1 MKILTGALL
10 AVVLALGLTGWRLQT
25 VSERLAVEKTQSAAL
40 AGELERQVQA
50 GQKLHDRLALLD
62 QSLSRLHETQTA
74 HTRQLGLTLAGIDRI
89 EKSEGDSHESVEC
102 LDLRVPSE
110 LDGWLR

>member
-10 AVVLALGLTGWRLQT
+10 AVALALGLTGWRLQT
-25 VSERLAVEKTQSAAL
+25 VSERLAAEKAQSAAL
-40 AGELERQVQA
+40 ADDLARQVQA
-50 GQKLHDRLALLD
+50 GQQLRDRLDSLD
-62 QSLSRLHETQTA
+62 LSLSRLHETQTA
-74 HTRQLGLTLAGIDRI
+74 HTRQLGQTLAGIDRI